1 MTELTNA
8 PQDDFQTPPGYVN
21 VLIEPS
27 RTGLNYPLYMKVEE
41 RVEDKPA
48 LSQEGVFVPRNEIE
62 ATNVL
67 NFMSTNL
74 ELKKT

>member
-27 RTGLNYPLYMKVEE
+27 RTG
-41 RVEDKPA
+41 
-48 LSQEGVFVPRNEIE
+48 
-62 ATNVL
+62 
-67 NFMSTNL
+67 
-74 ELKKT
+74 